1 MKQTQTNKMA
11 AMSAGLENADCNTA
25 QSANGVVVGIKT
37 RNDRLKDGEVK
48 LPQLCYTADETAEIL
63 KVSQKTVYR
72 LVERK
77 MLHAVKALRHLR
89 ITKKS
94 LDNFLASNAGEVAHE

>member
-1 MKQTQTNKMA
+1 M
-11 AMSAGLENADCNTA
+11 GPENRSLPEMVFT
-25 QSANGVVVGIKT
+25 VG
-37 RNDRLKDGEVK
+37 
-48 LPQLCYTADETAEIL
+48 ETAAIL

-77 MLHAVKALRHLR
+77 MLHAIKALRHLR

-94 LDNFLASNAGEVAHE
+94 LDGFLASTSGKEVGRE

>member
-1 MKQTQTNKMA
+1 MIRESDQ
-11 AMSAGLENADCNTA
+11 
-25 QSANGVVVGIKT
+25 
-37 RNDRLKDGEVK
+37 
-48 LPQLCYTADETAEIL
+48 LPQLVFTVGEAAAIL

-77 MLHAVKALRHLR
+77 MLHAIKALRHLR

-94 LDNFLASNAGEVAHE
+94 LDQFLATSTGEEVGRE

>member
-1 MKQTQTNKMA
+1 MA
-11 AMSAGLENADCNTA
+11 TEN
-25 QSANGVVVGIKT
+25 
-37 RNDRLKDGEVK
+37 RN
-48 LPQLCYTADETAEIL
+48 LPQMVYTVEETAEIL
-63 KVSQKTVYR
+63 KVCEKTVYR

-94 LDNFLASNAGEVAHE
+94 LDAFLASTAGEVGRE